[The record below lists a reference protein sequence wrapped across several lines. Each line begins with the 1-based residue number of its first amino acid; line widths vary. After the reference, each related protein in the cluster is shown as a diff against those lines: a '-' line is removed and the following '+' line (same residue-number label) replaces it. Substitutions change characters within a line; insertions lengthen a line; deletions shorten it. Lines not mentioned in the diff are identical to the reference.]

1 MVTLIRK
8 VTVVMINI
16 ITKIRITIKITEKLT
31 TTTIIMVTTQQL
43 GWLSRQKH
51 KQIGNTKFKFFKF

>member
-43 GWLSRQKH
+43 G
-51 KQIGNTKFKFFKF
+51 